1 MQCIIHNQMHIK
13 ASTDRNHD
21 VASICLYSWIIWLI
35 DFCILNNLLKYFTI
49 TISSFHSLIPLATI
63 LIGVIL
69 SLIIV
74 CVLDFLF
81 PPKMENVQ
89 RYQKLNP
96 ADEDKDSES
105 NKRNLRSSK
114 KEDTDDDELVRD
126 SQPLTEKKQL

>member
-1 MQCIIHNQMHIK
+1 
-13 ASTDRNHD
+13 
-21 VASICLYSWIIWLI
+21 
-35 DFCILNNLLKYFTI
+35 
-49 TISSFHSLIPLATI
+49 
-63 LIGVIL
+63 
-69 SLIIV
+69 
-74 CVLDFLF
+74 
-81 PPKMENVQ
+81 MENVQ